1 MFASLALG
9 MDAPGYSI
17 SSSRGLGSAV
27 GMASLLLP
35 QLALA
40 IFSASHLQ
48 FPLSTL
54 LFFKLLKSSRQF
66 VY

>member
-17 SSSRGLGSAV
+17 SSSRGLGECS
-27 GMASLLLP
+27 GDGFPSSSTTGLSNFFSKSPSISL
-35 QLALA
+35 
-40 IFSASHLQ
+40 IDF
-48 FPLSTL
+48 T
-54 LFFKLLKSSRQF
+54 FFKLLKSSRQF